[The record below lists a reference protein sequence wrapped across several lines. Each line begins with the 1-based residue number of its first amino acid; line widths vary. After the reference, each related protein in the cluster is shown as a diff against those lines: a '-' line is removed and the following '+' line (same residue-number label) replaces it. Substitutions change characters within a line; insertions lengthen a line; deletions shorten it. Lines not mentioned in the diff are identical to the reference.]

1 MAYLRSPELEAGGD
15 PRIILVTFSK
25 TNLAEDIFLGNFRT
39 QELTLHPA
47 KYSL

>member
-25 TNLAEDIFLGNFRT
+25 KTIWQKIFYWGNFRIRAHFT
-39 QELTLHPA
+39 
-47 KYSL
+47 SF